1 MIVDKNK
8 GIANIAYNHLNLPTH
23 LIIDNGEEEG
33 QITYYYDAT
42 GVKLKKVVEITD
54 SIQKILTDYDGGFI
68 YEYNSTENPELKFFP
83 HAEGYFEV
91 NSPPSGELEG
101 AYIYQYKDHLGNIR
115 LSYKDNNGNLE
126 IVEENNYYPFGLKHK
141 GYNNVVNG
149 SAYPYGYNGKE
160 ENDELGL
167 EWLDFGWRNYD
178 ASLGRW
184 MNIDPLAEK
193 MRRHS
198 PYNYAFN
205 NPISFIDPDGMA
217 PFWINNGDGTWTAE
231 AGDGAETLAKDANIT
246 KKRAYE
252 IMEEQG
258 MGTYE
263 DKDGVVKSAVDEGDS
278 VFVGNKDNISSF
290 DADDIAITRVID
302 VDGDGKL
309 DSFMYKDEFHTVLP
323 TEGIENELNVSNKLV
338 SPIGNNLLK
347 LLIGKGAGQ
356 MLSTQKLNSGGNINF
371 KDRNEAQAL
380 GLPIDATRRE
390 IDSVK
395 IINIG
400 QKWLED
406 NKK

>member
-1 MIVDKNK
+1 M
-8 GIANIAYNHLNLPTH
+8 
-23 LIIDNGEEEG
+23 
-33 QITYYYDAT
+33 
-42 GVKLKKVVEITD
+42 
-54 SIQKILTDYDGGFI
+54 
-68 YEYNSTENPELKFFP
+68 
-83 HAEGYFEV
+83 
-91 NSPPSGELEG
+91 
-101 AYIYQYKDHLGNIR
+101 
-115 LSYKDNNGNLE
+115 SYKDNNGNLE